1 MSTPKLAPAKIL
13 LVDDRDENLVA
24 LEALLRKDDVQIL
37 KARSGLEALELL
49 LVHDVALALLDV
61 QMPDMDGFELAE
73 FMRGTERSR
82 HVPIIFVTAGVHEA
96 HRVFEGYDA
105 GAVDFL
111 FKPLDARI
119 LRHKT
124 DVFLS
129 LYRQRQQLVETLRL
143 NETFVAAVG
152 HDLRNPLNAI
162 VMATEMIIAG
172 AQDATSRIAAE
183 RLRAS
188 GKRMTRMI
196 DDLFDLSRARLGQ
209 GIPVECSDMDLLA
222 VAKHVIAEVEA
233 TSPGR
238 SVSLAHEGD
247 ARGNWDRGRIE
258 QVVANLLGN
267 AVRHGKPTEPISV
280 VVNGQNSA
288 RVSIAVH
295 NGGSIPGELLP
306 HLFDPFRSSN
316 EHRART
322 EGLGLGLYIVH
333 QIVAAHGGTIDVRST
348 AEIGTT
354 FEVRLPR
361 GAPPEA
367 TSNAPA

>member
-1 MSTPKLAPAKIL
+1 MTTPKLTPAKIL

-24 LEALLRKDDVQIL
+24 LDALLRRDDVTLL

-49 LVHDVALALLDV
+49 LLHDVALALLDV

-73 FMRGTERSR
+73 LMRGTARSR
-82 HVPIIFVTAGVHEA
+82 NVPIIFVTAGVHEP

-129 LYRQRQQLVETLRL
+129 LYRQRQQLEETLRL

-162 VMATEMIIAG
+162 VMATEMIVAG
-172 AQDATSRIAAE
+172 ANDPLSRAAAE

-188 GKRMTRMI
+188 GRRMARMI
-196 DDLFDLSRARLGQ
+196 DDLFDLSRARLGS
-209 GIPVECSDMDLLA
+209 GIPVECADMDLLA
-222 VAKHVIAEVEA
+222 VAKHVIAEHA
-233 TSPGR
+233 TTAPNR
-238 SVSLAHEGD
+238 PIALVHEGD
-247 ARGNWDRGRIE
+247 AQGSWDRGRIE
-258 QVVANLLGN
+258 QVVANLVGN
-267 AVRHGKPTEPISV
+267 AIRHGKVDAPISV
-280 VVNGQNSA
+280 AVNGANDA

-295 NGGSIPGELLP
+295 NGGTIPGELLP

-316 EHRART
+316 DHRART

-333 QIVAAHGGTIDVRST
+333 QIVAAHGGTIEVRSSEE
-348 AEIGTT
+348 AGTT
-354 FEVRLPR
+354 FEVKLPR
-361 GAPPEA
+361 
-367 TSNAPA
+367 TTPAAIPA